1 MNVHSLYKTVGKNLK
16 IGSEKITF
24 SENSLEIK

>member
-1 MNVHSLYKTVGKNLK
+1 MNIHSFYKTIGKNLK

-24 SENSLEIK
+24 SENSLTI